1 MNSKIVFSDDAKKVF
16 LKLKNKNPITKKELT
31 LLKAIEYKF
40 EIIQSKPSYGIR
52 IKKRFIPKEYKL
64 THGIKT
70 LYRVKLPMF
79 WRMLYTITG
88 DNSIEIIAFVLDI
101 VNHKVYN
108 RTFKYKKK

>member
-40 EIIQSKPSYGIR
+40 EIIQSDHFYGT
-52 IKKRFIPKEYKL
+52 KVQKHLIPKEYKDKYD
-64 THGIKT
+64 IKS
-70 LYRVKLPMF
+70 LYRVELPMF
-79 WRMLYTITG
+79 WRMLYTLKE
-88 DNSIEIIAFVLDI
+88 NNEIEIIAFVLDI